1 MKILREDEKEVLQ
14 FANGHPLAS
23 IGRLFTTARSRI
35 AEDAL
40 SRAVERGIR
49 QIVILG
55 AGLDTFALRNPHGAR
70 QIRIYEVDHP
80 ATQAWKRQRLAEAQI
95 ALPPWLILVPV
106 DFERDDVG
114 EKLVAAG
121 FQQNSPAFF
130 TWLGVV
136 PYLTQDAIGRTL
148 DYMSS
153 IQNSEVVFD
162 YMEPPEA
169 FSEELRQLEKERTEQ
184 LKKIDERSVSRFEP
198 AGIAA
203 ILRSH
208 GFCAIEDIN
217 FQEIASRFGRAVQG
231 LAPGHAGVHVV
242 HAKHNI
248 LWSSSSMALKIRT
261 IWALS
266 CAPPTPQA
274 PTAWSFPN
282 AARACHRHRNKN
294 FRRSQRVFA
303 HRESDEHR
311 AHGRRIKRTKHLDGR
326 PRRARQADLRRARLQ
341 HGLRAGSGR
350 GRQRPARPGEEEVR
364 FSGFDSDAGQSSFAE
379 CVGCRGGG
387 DV

>member
-1 MKILREDEKEVLQ
+1 MKPKEPSRTALMVARQRAAHQLLDHGSILYDPFAMKILLEDEKDVLQ

-49 QIVILG
+49 QVVILG
-55 AGLDTFALRNPHGAR
+55 AGLDTFALRNPHGAQ

-80 ATQAWKRQRLAEAQI
+80 ATQAWKLERLAEAQI
-95 ALPPWLILVPV
+95 ALSPGLIVVPV

-162 YMEPPEA
+162 YMEPPEG
-169 FSEELRQLEKERTEQ
+169 FSEELRQIEKERTEQ
-184 LKKIDERSVSRFEP
+184 LKKIDERSVSRFDP

-203 ILRSH
+203 ILCSH
-208 GFCAIEDIN
+208 GFSAIEDIN
-217 FQEIASRFGRAVQG
+217 FQEIASRFGRDVQG
-231 LAPGHAGVHVV
+231 LAPGHAGIHVV
-242 HAKHNI
+242 HAKH
-248 LWSSSSMALKIRT
+248 
-261 IWALS
+261 
-266 CAPPTPQA
+266 
-274 PTAWSFPN
+274 
-282 AARACHRHRNKN
+282 
-294 FRRSQRVFA
+294 
-303 HRESDEHR
+303 
-311 AHGRRIKRTKHLDGR
+311 
-326 PRRARQADLRRARLQ
+326 
-341 HGLRAGSGR
+341 
-350 GRQRPARPGEEEVR
+350 
-364 FSGFDSDAGQSSFAE
+364 
-379 CVGCRGGG
+379 
-387 DV
+387 